1 VGVERRKRTTVNRV
15 NRVAIIIPTY
25 QERDNLAKLVPEL
38 FGEIERVDCDSLISE
53 IIIVD
58 DDSRDGT
65 NTLVEELQACLW
77 KSSIRLHLITRVGER
92 GLGSAVRRGA
102 NVTTS
107 PYCLV
112 MDGDGQHRAKDAIA
126 MIRMRAKHESRLV
139 TGSRFISDDA
149 FNSNIIGS
157 RIIDF
162 PWYRKLISQVLNW
175 LARGLSKTK
184 VSDPM
189 TGLFIAPTFM
199 IRETITSGF
208 KILFD
213 ILQKHR
219 FDDDKDHT
227 IEFAITFETRKH
239 GSSKADF
246 RELLKVLSR

>member
-1 VGVERRKRTTVNRV
+1 MSE
-15 NRVAIIIPTY
+15 VAIIIPTF
-25 QERDNLAKLVPEL
+25 QERDNLAKLVPQL
-38 FGEIERVDCDSLISE
+38 FEEIERGDCDSLISE

-58 DDSRDGT
+58 DDSQDGT
-65 NTLVEELQACLW
+65 DTLVEELQACLW

-112 MDGDGQHRAKDAIA
+112 MDGDGQHRAKDAID
-126 MIRMRAKHESRLV
+126 MISVASEMNARLV
-139 TGSRFISDDA
+139 IGSRFHFKSKIV
-149 FNSNIIGS
+149 
-157 RIIDF
+157 DF

-189 TGLFIAPTFM
+189 TGFFIAPTFM
-199 IRETITSGF
+199 IRETTVNGF
-208 KILFD
+208 KILLD
-213 ILQKHR
+213 ILRVNHISGE
-219 FDDDKDHT
+219 DVY
-227 IEFAITFETRKH
+227 EGPITFETRKH

-246 RELLKVLSR
+246 KELLKVLSR